1 MSNHERLVLEGR
13 LQEAEQQAQHL
24 AIAMNGHRR
33 RIRELSDPFVPVGEV
48 DLGAL
53 RVELDELQAKE
64 QRYYQTNKLIAELRE
79 ALGKPRY
86 EER

>member
-1 MSNHERLVLEGR
+1 MANHERLMMEGR
-13 LQEAEQQAQHL
+13 LHEAEQQAQHL

-33 RIRELSDPFVPVGEV
+33 RIRELADPFVPVGQM

-64 QRYYQTNKLIAELRE
+64 VRHFQTLKLIEELRE